1 MDLGRKNCKDDDEAN
16 ACGEA
21 CEHSGDCTGRLSKN
35 ECEDDCFKMCRYAEK
50 WISRKCTNHM
60 MAHIK
65 YYRDMTAGTEGP
77 AQIKAKS
84 GDDTKKSGK
93 KGSDDT
99 RKSGKKDKGAEV
111 RKQQAPSKD
120 ALSGSGGGEGLT
132 GLLGGGAN
140 APSLLGGKTSLLG

>member
-21 CEHSGDCTGRLSKN
+21 CEYSGDCTGRLNKN

-50 WISRKCTNHM
+50 WTTRKCTNHM

-77 AQIKAKS
+77 AQMKAKG
-84 GDDTKKSGK
+84 GDGTRKSDKKGGK
-93 KGSDDT
+93 KG
-99 RKSGKKDKGAEV
+99 KGVQAPS
-111 RKQQAPSKD
+111 KQQAPSKD
-120 ALSGSGGGEGLT
+120 AQSGSGGGEGLT
-132 GLLGGGAN
+132 GLLGGGGN
-140 APSLLGGKTSLLG
+140 APSLLGGKPSLLG